1 MYILVVVKGDLAP
14 YCFLRQKYVKKQC
27 KIQNA
32 KILISPASAQSLR
45 FLASNAAAKV
55 HTAFELQKD
64 TSFVSF
70 LNLLNVVKDCLS
82 SCRNPPLHIA

>member
-1 MYILVVVKGDLAP
+1 MFVKGGLAP
-14 YCFLRQKYVKKQC
+14 HCFLRQKYVKNPC
-27 KIQNA
+27 NFQNA

-55 HTAFELQKD
+55 HTAFELRKD
-64 TSFVSF
+64 TSFVNH
-70 LNLLNVVKDCLS
+70 LKVVKDCLS

>member
-1 MYILVVVKGDLAP
+1 MYILVVVKGDLAL

-55 HTAFELQKD
+55 HTVFELRKD
-64 TSFVSF
+64 TKKQR
-70 LNLLNVVKDCLS
+70 LKALLAILGNS
-82 SCRNPPLHIA
+82 MIS

>member
-1 MYILVVVKGDLAP
+1 MFVKGDLAP
-14 YCFLRQKYVKKQC
+14 NCFLRQKYVKKQC

-55 HTAFELQKD
+55 HTAFEFRKD
-64 TSFVSF
+64 TKKQRPEA
-70 LNLLNVVKDCLS
+70 LLAILGNS
-82 SCRNPPLHIA
+82 RIS